1 MRLREREKI
10 EFVWGAHC
18 TVRESVCVNV
28 LFVSDIMSVRTGRE
42 SVSRCEKDN
51 DKRVS
56 NASDKMA
63 LLSFP
68 PRTSFRTN

>member
-1 MRLREREKI
+1 MVCSK
-10 EFVWGAHC
+10 
-18 TVRESVCVNV
+18 TESVCVDV